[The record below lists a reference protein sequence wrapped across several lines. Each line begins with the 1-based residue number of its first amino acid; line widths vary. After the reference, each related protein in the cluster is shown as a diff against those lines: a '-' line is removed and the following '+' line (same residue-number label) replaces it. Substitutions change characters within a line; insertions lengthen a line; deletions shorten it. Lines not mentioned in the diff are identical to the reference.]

1 MDRWQRRTLYY
12 TSFLLFSVFVFTFLY
27 RNGMTNLEGDPR
39 TYIEALQFV
48 VETYTTTGYGSDSP
62 WHTTYMNLLVIVID
76 IAGTV
81 MIFLAL
87 PVFFFPAIENIL
99 STTVP
104 TSDDEL
110 NDHVIVAT
118 HTPRSDVLVSELES
132 HGVDYVI
139 AEPDREKA
147 TELYEDGYPVVRAP
161 PDTFEGLRAVN
172 VEEARAVVADVTDRV
187 DASIVLTAKEI
198 DDSVR
203 VVSVVE
209 KPEYA
214 DYHKLAGADEVLSPR
229 GILGESL
236 ARTVTRVTTDVEDAA
251 TVGEELR
258 VFELYVPHG
267 SDLAGKTV
275 EGMGLRERAAVNVIG
290 AWFDDEFVSPVPPES
305 VVESGTVLLVTSGDG
320 SEEIEALSSD
330 VESVERGD
338 VVVLGH
344 GEVGKSA
351 ARKLDETDRGYRVV
365 DVEDGPNVDVVGD
378 ATDPDTLSE
387 AGVDEAD
394 VVILA
399 LPDDATTEFAA
410 LITRDVNQ
418 NADIAARTTTQESV
432 PKMYAAGADYAL
444 SLEKVSG
451 RMIASGVLEAEEV
464 VSTGTNVNVV
474 ETEAPGLVGDTL
486 AEARVRDR
494 TGCTVIGVRRDGD
507 VLADLGP
514 DFEIREGDDVVI
526 AGTDEG
532 KARFFEEFG

>member
-1 MDRWQRRTLYY
+1 MYY
-12 TSFLLFSVFVFTFLY
+12 ISFLLFSVFGFAFLY
-27 RNGMTNLEGDPR
+27 RNGMTNLEDDPR
-39 TYIEALQFV
+39 TYVEALQFV

-62 WHTTYMNLLVIVID
+62 WETTYMNLLVIVID

-87 PVFFFPAIENIL
+87 PVFFFPAMENIL

-104 TSDDEL
+104 KSDDEL
-110 NDHVIVAT
+110 DDHVVVAT

-147 TELYEDGYPVVRAP
+147 IELYEDGYPVVRVS

-172 VEEARAVVADVTDRV
+172 VEKARAVVADVTDRV

-214 DYHKLAGADEVLSPR
+214 DYHRLAGADEVLSPR
-229 GILGESL
+229 GILGKSL
-236 ARTVTRVTTDVEDAA
+236 ARTVTRVTTEVEDGA
-251 TVGEELR
+251 TVGEDLR

-267 SDLAGKTV
+267 SDLAGNTV
-275 EGMGLRERAAVNVIG
+275 AETGLRERAGVNVIG
-290 AWFDDEFVSPVPPES
+290 AWFDDEFVSPVSPDS
-305 VVESGTVLLVTSGDG
+305 VIESGTVLLVTSGNG
-320 SEEIEALSSD
+320 FEKPEALSSD

-344 GEVGKSA
+344 GEVGKAA

-365 DVEDGPNVDVVGD
+365 DVEDGANVDVVGD
-378 ATDPDTLSE
+378 ATDPETLAE
-387 AGVDEAD
+387 AKVDEAD

-410 LITRDVNQ
+410 LMTRDVNQ
-418 NADIAARTTTQESV
+418 DADIAARTTTEESV
-432 PKMYAAGADYAL
+432 PKMYAAGADYVL

-451 RMIASGVLEAEEV
+451 RMIASAVLETEEV

-507 VLADLGP
+507 VITDLGP
-514 DFEIREGDDVVI
+514 DFEVREGDIVVI

-532 KARFFEEFG
+532 KTRFFEEFG